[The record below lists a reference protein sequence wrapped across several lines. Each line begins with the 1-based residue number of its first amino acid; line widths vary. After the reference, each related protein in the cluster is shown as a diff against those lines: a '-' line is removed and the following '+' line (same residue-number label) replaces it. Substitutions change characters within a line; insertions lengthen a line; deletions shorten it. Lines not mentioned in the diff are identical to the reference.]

1 MLKAL
6 LPSAKESLAAEARK
20 IQRLEKKSC
29 YGEISEIDRDYR
41 DYPESTIPQK
51 VIFESSL
58 RISEDF
64 EPPNYLVILRKLSHW
79 SQEPIISSLVVS
91 TTYCG
96 LCECTEMRNN
106 GFRAFFRPK
115 THNFLKLS
123 HIFSKLSRN
132 YLIIISSVSGTNYF
146 ISGGAYD

>member
-1 MLKAL
+1 MLTSLSAPPQVFPYINIRSVGIGRTPLK
-6 LPSAKESLAAEARK
+6 PSFPMPKKVWQPRPEKFRGW
-20 IQRLEKKSC
+20 KKSC

-123 HIFSKLSRN
+123 HIF
-132 YLIIISSVSGTNYF
+132 
-146 ISGGAYD
+146 